1 MVALTAPRKTV
12 SRSGDIREPGVKAA
26 TRIWQGSMVGVGADG
41 LAVPMSAATTLKC
54 LGRAEETADNSAGAD
69 NAVRVRISTGFFCWA
84 NSSAGDALT
93 RADIGATAYA
103 VDDQT
108 VAKTN
113 GTNTRSAAGVVF
125 DVTSEGVWI
134 KHS

>member
-1 MVALTAPRKTV
+1 MAALTAPRKTLA
-12 SRSGDIREPGVKAA
+12 RSGETREPGVKANARIFQGAMAGVDA
-26 TRIWQGSMVGVGADG
+26 TG
-41 LAVPMSAATTLKC
+41 LAVPMSAAVGLKC
-54 LGRAEETADNSAGAD
+54 LGRAEETVDNAAGAD
-69 NAVRVRISTGFFCWA
+69 SAMRCRIATGFFCWA
-84 NSSAGDALT
+84 NSSAGDALP

-113 GTNTRSAAGVVF
+113 GTTTRSAAGVVF
-125 DVTSEGVWI
+125 DVTSEGVWV

>member
-1 MVALTAPRKTV
+1 MAALTAPRKTLA
-12 SRSGDIREPGVKAA
+12 RTGEIREPGVKAGA
-26 TRIWQGSMVGVGADG
+26 RIFQGAMAGVDANG

-54 LGRAEETADNSAGAD
+54 LGRAEETADNAGGGD
-69 NAVRVRISTGFFCWA
+69 NAVRCRIAAGYFCWA